1 MSMDARSKLVR
12 AFQEFGGRVSSEQLL
27 KFIKDDEALSQET
40 KCSMK
45 KIIASIAVIEY
56 GPDQKRYLVL
66 KDLVRDKENLV
77 YNTVCQ
83 ATQTSAPQL
92 QETHTTPKLVLSS
105 QSNQSTR
112 SPVVHKPHP
121 PVSTVPS
128 ALPTFN
134 TTTASSPNHKYSTY
148 TSNETR
154 LWWIAAMNCRLADMS
169 RLLGLNPKLVN
180 WADPVSGT
188 ALHYAAKFGNLNCAR
203 LLVNQYH
210 ADVNIRSR
218 GRTPLHIAAAH
229 AQRVLIRALV
239 EDFKADSAIMDF
251 SGYFPYMLLEDDLKK
266 EYEPLLTHGRLKRI
280 LTAVSVFK
288 AANASQ
294 DSLTVNKDTASKRS
308 APELPSE
315 FKYPAMLPTTV
326 KRMENFKQ
334 RSTPSNLTQH
344 DSLNRT
350 STLKL
355 ISQNGGG
362 SGGCEYTHRRP
373 SVFESIL
380 KSAADAAQ
388 NWNIKNSGEKIP
400 TESNVQKE
408 GQHDSSNDQPRIDS
422 TNHPYIRLVQRLDSL
437 ISLRRER
444 VHQSLVAVG
453 IPQQRTAT
461 VVNRIHWTIDP
472 LFLGIASKCTNFV
485 VSLRKKSKTSNQS
498 PDFHSLKLLLSLLP
512 PPSEPLFTE
521 EGNGSNGKLKKH
533 SISSFHRQL
542 RKKLNRS
549 LSNSSALS
557 LTISSHHHSI
567 SNEFHS
573 LPHRYHSSSSSS
585 SPSSP
590 YINGHH
596 KSLSATAILAETD
609 VRQLLTTKTSTLI
622 KRKTSSISQ
631 ESSI

>member
-92 QETHTTPKLVLSS
+92 QETHTTPKLV
-105 QSNQSTR
+105 
-112 SPVVHKPHP
+112 K
-121 PVSTVPS
+121 
-128 ALPTFN
+128 LPIREVNVIFRFFLLKVAN
-134 TTTASSPNHKYSTY
+134 RRDLQWCINLILQYLQF
-148 TSNETR
+148 R
-154 LWWIAAMNCRLADMS
+154 LPFQLLIQPLRPLRIINIQHIPAMKLVF
-169 RLLGLNPKLVN
+169 GLNPKLVN
-180 WADPVSGT
+180 WADPVSG
-188 ALHYAAKFGNLNCAR
+188 
-203 LLVNQYH
+203 
-210 ADVNIRSR
+210 
-218 GRTPLHIAAAH
+218 
-229 AQRVLIRALV
+229 
-239 EDFKADSAIMDF
+239 
-251 SGYFPYMLLEDDLKK
+251 
-266 EYEPLLTHGRLKRI
+266 
-280 LTAVSVFK
+280 

-437 ISLRRER
+437 ISLRREQGLR
-444 VHQSLVAVG
+444 SMTTVCCRSCDIGPFDSSGSSEFSGSGDSSTTNCHCRKSYSLDYRSS
-453 IPQQRTAT
+453 IP
-461 VVNRIHWTIDP
+461 
-472 LFLGIASKCTNFV
+472 G
-485 VSLRKKSKTSNQS
+485 
-498 PDFHSLKLLLSLLP
+498 HSL
-512 PPSEPLFTE
+512 
-521 EGNGSNGKLKKH
+521 
-533 SISSFHRQL
+533 
-542 RKKLNRS
+542 
-549 LSNSSALS
+549 
-557 LTISSHHHSI
+557 
-567 SNEFHS
+567 
-573 LPHRYHSSSSSS
+573 
-585 SPSSP
+585 
-590 YINGHH
+590 
-596 KSLSATAILAETD
+596 
-609 VRQLLTTKTSTLI
+609 
-622 KRKTSSISQ
+622 
-631 ESSI
+631 